1 MFIERTKCSVL
12 LSLLCCALLPVGA
25 EEISGGPLAPERQQ
39 LLNSIKQAGSAGIGT
54 SGYMQAFQAL
64 EEQIKSG
71 ASEAAVSQRLDGIK
85 RSLAEQMQRSKLLKT
100 QKPVAPQGSQ
110 IRGGE
115 APAAQAATQVKAQA
129 TGAAA
134 ETESAMIDKMRE
146 KYGDRID
153 EIPPGLRERLNDPA
167 VRQKLMEKY
176 GGR

>member
-12 LSLLCCALLPVGA
+12 LNLLCCALLPAGA
-25 EEISGGPLAPERQQ
+25 EEINGGPLALERQQ
-39 LLNSIKQAGSAGIGT
+39 LLSRIKQAGSAGIGT

-110 IRGGE
+110 VRGSE
-115 APAAQAATQVKAQA
+115 AAAAPAAAQA
-129 TGAAA
+129 KTQAGAAPEA
-134 ETESAMIDKMRE
+134 EGAMIDKIRE
-146 KYGDRID
+146 KYGDRLD

-167 VRQKLMEKY
+167 IRQKLMEKY